1 MEYMPIVIQTLAG
14 VDYTVYVYF
23 DDGTVRLFDAK
34 NLIHRGGVFE
44 PLKNEEMFKTCLTV
58 LNDTVAWDMDGTRS
72 TETCLDLDPI
82 ELYETCPV
90 VQDPLAVS

>member
-1 MEYMPIVIQTLAG
+1 MPIVIQTLAG

-34 NLIHRGGVFE
+34 KLIHRGGVFE
-44 PLKNEEMFKTCLTV
+44 PLKNEERFKKCLTV